1 MFNTFASYLFGGKN
15 TNNDKDNIID
25 DSSSSLEQGAIL
37 DSSDVVELT
46 TVCANEDDDDHD
58 WLLVERH
65 TKEEKEDELIPYPF
79 GNLFDLPLVPY
90 KSPLRLPS
98 RRKHGDD
105 NAHFVLSTHLPA
117 LYPSSMDESWFVTPP
132 QCFTSVPIHLP
143 ENPLENLLIEHTSMS
158 VYCSIRRNSNHL
170 VSKPF
175 PMVDDLVVLELTQG
189 ELEDDLNEVSV
200 SILFLNF
207 NIFNLIYFIC
217 CYRAYLTVIETVVL
231 VVIVCPTSNSNK
243 IQPLSWSAM
252 PRKHKN
258 YVSIVKVWED
268 QL

>member
-37 DSSDVVELT
+37 DCSDVVELT
-46 TVCANEDDDDHD
+46 TVCAEEDDEDHD

-65 TKEEKEDELIPYPF
+65 TKEEKEDELIPEYPF

-158 VYCSIRRNSNHL
+158 VYCSIRRNSNQNL
-170 VSKPF
+170 ISKPF

-200 SILFLNF
+200 
-207 NIFNLIYFIC
+207 C
-217 CYRAYLTVIETVVL
+217 V
-231 VVIVCPTSNSNK
+231 
-243 IQPLSWSAM
+243 
-252 PRKHKN
+252 
-258 YVSIVKVWED
+258 
-268 QL
+268 